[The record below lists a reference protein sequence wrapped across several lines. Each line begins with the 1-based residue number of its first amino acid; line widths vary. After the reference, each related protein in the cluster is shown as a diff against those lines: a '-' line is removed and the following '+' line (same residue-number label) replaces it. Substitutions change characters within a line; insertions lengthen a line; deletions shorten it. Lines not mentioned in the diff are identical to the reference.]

1 LLGETV
7 LPGWP
12 VATAVAA
19 IVVGVVA
26 AVGVFERQEL

>member
-1 LLGETV
+1 MGEPV
-7 LPGWP
+7 SSGWP

-26 AVGVFERQEL
+26 ALGTFERQEL